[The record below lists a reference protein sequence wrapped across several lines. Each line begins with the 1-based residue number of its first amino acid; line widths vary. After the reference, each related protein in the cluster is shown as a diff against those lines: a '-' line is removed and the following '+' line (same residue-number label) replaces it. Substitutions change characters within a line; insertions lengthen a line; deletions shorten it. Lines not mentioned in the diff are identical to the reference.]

1 LTNKN
6 IVATYLDELHQL
18 PQLKHEEV
26 VDLFKILES
35 GSGAEKKRAKD
46 KLIECNLRLVVSI
59 AKTYKSSSIPL
70 EDLIQEGNIGLM
82 KAIEKFDYTLG
93 YRFSTYAT
101 WWIRQAIGQ
110 HAQKSKRTIRL
121 PAHAAALQRKML
133 QASEKFEAEEG
144 YRPSNEELLTLTG
157 ASKTVFDATIN
168 ASFGV
173 VSLQDKPKSSNSS
186 GSDSTY
192 EHRIEDDSSRINPFE
207 NVSNMNFSTSQKRSF
222 DISLQRRMRS
232 FVFALGWSVGLTMNV
247 TTQSLRTSSTASKK
261 VEGLSDRH
269 STLDVDFYVNIDPL
283 CSWKTA
289 KKHRNSLV

>member
-207 NVSNMNFSTSQKRSF
+207 NVSNMQLLNITKEVLRHLSPKENAIIRLRFGLVGGL
-222 DISLQRRMRS
+222 DDECDY
-232 FVFALGWSVGLTMNV
+232 SVTQDELDSIEEGRGL
-247 TTQSLRTSSTASKK
+247 
-261 VEGLSDRH
+261 E
-269 STLDVDFYVNIDPL
+269 
-283 CSWKTA
+283 
-289 KKHRNSLV
+289 